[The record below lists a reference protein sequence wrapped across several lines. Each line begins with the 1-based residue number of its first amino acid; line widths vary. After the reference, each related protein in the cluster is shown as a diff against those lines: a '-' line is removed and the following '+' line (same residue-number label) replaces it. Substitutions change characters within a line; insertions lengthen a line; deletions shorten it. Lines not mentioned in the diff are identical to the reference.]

1 MVLLRPAPWMRRAA
15 AVGVACCGL
24 LVAPALLARDEPQA
38 ASAASDSV
46 LVLDVN
52 PSSAGWAWMPLATLI
67 RRMRSV
73 DTVENRGYVLVGPD

>member
-1 MVLLRPAPWMRRAA
+1 VDAPGGRCGRGLLRPA
-15 AVGVACCGL
+15 GG
-24 LVAPALLARDEPQA
+24 APALQARDEPQA

-67 RRMRSV
+67 RGMRSL